1 MMQEDERMGRRGRER
16 RVYAIGLTVAA
27 CAYRL
32 VSTVSGKNTRD
43 SSAGFDGGV
52 PAGCLRG
59 ACRISAGGLREAALG
74 FPSKCI

>member
-32 VSTVSGKNTRD
+32 VSYGREKTRGIHLRG
-43 SSAGFDGGV
+43 SM
-52 PAGCLRG
+52 AGCLRD
-59 ACRISAGGLREAALG
+59 ACGGLHGAALG